1 MKCVTLWGY
10 VKIQKKQFFELFLL
24 RVHQYD
30 QTKLKNESGQY
41 VEQIHTKGLRCRFVE
56 ITLQPPSV

>member
-1 MKCVTLWGY
+1 MKRVTLFFY
-10 VKIQKKQFFELFLL
+10 VKFKKQLLELFLL

-41 VEQIHTKGLRCRFVE
+41 VEHIHTKGLSFRFVE
-56 ITLQPPSV
+56 ITLQPPCA